1 MIQRSGG
8 QGGMPKLLQAVM
20 DSLHHP
26 DLRRKMLFTFA
37 ILVVFRFMAHIP
49 LPGVDVAAIALLFEA
64 GEVPLLG
71 MLDLFAGGALRN
83 LSIVAVGIFPYI
95 TASIIMQLMVPVI
108 PRLQMLSREGEEGR
122 NKLKQYTLWLTVP
135 MAMLSGYG
143 HLVIFSRELVA
154 GVPPAIS
161 IGLYGELLLPTISMV
176 LSLTAGSMLLVWMG
190 ERITESG
197 IGNGISIIIFGGI
210 VAGMPEQI
218 MRADTIA
225 GIRGVLGLLVML
237 AALALLIVFI
247 TEAYRRIPVQYSKS
261 TFRGGKVYRQSGGT
275 HIPLRVN
282 SAGMIP
288 VIFAFAVIMFPA
300 TIAGFFANPAGVDPN
315 FANWLGEA
323 FQPGGEHWW
332 VYHGFLFLLVVGFAF
347 FYTIITF
354 EQQNIPENLQKQG
367 GFIPGIRPGKSTAEY
382 INGVLMRVTWG
393 GAIFLGFVAVTPVI
407 GQWIAGVPLHIPIM
421 IIGGIG
427 LLIVVGVVLDTMRQ
441 MEAQLLMRHYE
452 GFIK

>member
-1 MIQRSGG
+1 MISRPG

-26 DLRRKMLFTFA
+26 DLRRKLLFTFG
-37 ILVVFRFMAHIP
+37 ILVVFRFAAHVP
-49 LPGVDVAAIALLFEA
+49 LPGVDVEALRAMFEA
-64 GEVPLLG
+64 IPFLG
-71 MLDLFAGGALRN
+71 MIDLFAGGAMRN
-83 LSIVAVGIFPYI
+83 LSIIAVGIFPYI

-135 MAMLSGYG
+135 LAVLQGYG
-143 HLVIFSRELVA
+143 QLVIFSRPPMA
-154 GVPPAIS
+154 GVPAAIN
-161 IGLYGELLLPTISMV
+161 IGLGDLLLPTISMV
-176 LSLTAGSMLLVWMG
+176 LSLTAGTMLLVWLG

-210 VAGMPEQI
+210 IAGMPEQI
-218 MRADTIA
+218 GRTYVVAQVW
-225 GIRGVLGLLVML
+225 GVAMLLLMLG
-237 AALALLIVFI
+237 ALALLIVFV
-247 TEAYRRIPVQYSKS
+247 TEGHRRIPVQYSKS
-261 TFRGGKVYRQSGGT
+261 TFRGGRVYRQSGGS

-288 VIFAFAVIMFPA
+288 VIFAFAVLMFPA
-300 TIAGFFANPAGVDPN
+300 TIATWFANPPDNPN
-315 FANWLGEA
+315 FANWIIDNFTA
-323 FQPGGEHWW
+323 GGDFWW
-332 VYHGFLFLLVVGFAF
+332 AYYGLLFLLVVGFAF

-354 EQQNIPENLQKQG
+354 EQQNIPETLQKQG
-367 GFIPGIRPGKSTAEY
+367 AFIPGIRPGKSTAEY
-382 INGVLMRVTWG
+382 VNGVLMRITWG
-393 GAIFLGFVAVTPVI
+393 GAIFLGFIAVTPLL
-407 GQWIAGVPLHIPIM
+407 GQWLAGVPLDHPVM

-427 LLIVVGVVLDTMRQ
+427 LLIAVGVVLDTMRQ

>member
-1 MIQRSGG
+1 
-8 QGGMPKLLQAVM
+8 MPKLLQAVM

-26 DLRRKMLFTFA
+26 DLRRKLLFTFG
-37 ILVVFRFMAHIP
+37 ILVVFRFMAHIT
-49 LPGVDVAAIALLFEA
+49 LPGVDVMALRAAFEA
-64 GEVPLLG
+64 GELPLLG

-83 LSIVAVGIFPYI
+83 LSIVATGVFPYI

-135 MAMLSGYG
+135 MAILSAYG
-143 HLVIFSRELVA
+143 HLVLFSRPLAA
-154 GVPPAIS
+154 GIPPAIS
-161 IGLYGELLLPTISMV
+161 IGLYGEYLLPTVSMV
-176 LSLTAGSMLLVWMG
+176 LSLTAGTMLLVWLG

-210 VAGMPEQI
+210 VAGMPEQM
-218 MRADTIA
+218 MRTETAA
-225 GIRGVLGLLVML
+225 GIRGVLGLLAML
-237 AALALLIVFI
+237 VALALLIVFI
-247 TEAYRRIPVQYSKS
+247 TEACRRIPVQYSKS
-261 TFRGGKVYRQSGGT
+261 TFRGGRVYRQSGGT

-288 VIFAFAVIMFPA
+288 IIFAFAIIMFPA
-300 TIAGFFANPAGVDPN
+300 TIAAFFANPPGVEPN
-315 FANWLGEA
+315 FANWIGEA
-323 FQPGGEHWW
+323 FQAGGDLWW
-332 VYHGFLFLLVVGFAF
+332 AYHGVLFLLVVGFAF
-347 FYTIITF
+347 FYTMVTY
-354 EQQNIPENLQKQG
+354 EQQNIPEILQKQG

-382 INGVLMRVTWG
+382 INGVLMRITWG
-393 GAIFLGFVAVTPVI
+393 GAIFLGFIAVTPVI
-407 GQWIAGVPLHIPIM
+407 GQWLAGVPLHIPVM

>member
-1 MIQRSGG
+1 MQRSGG

-26 DLRRKMLFTFA
+26 DLRRKLLFTFG
-37 ILVVFRFMAHIP
+37 ILVVFRFAAHIP
-49 LPGVDVAAIALLFEA
+49 LPGVDVGALRETLDAIPALA
-64 GEVPLLG
+64 
-71 MLDLFAGGALRN
+71 MLDLFAGGAMRN

-108 PRLQMLSREGEEGR
+108 PRLQMLSREGEGGR

-143 HLVIFSRELVA
+143 QLVLFSRPMVA
-154 GVPPAIS
+154 GVPAAIS
-161 IGLYGELLLPTISMV
+161 GVGLSGELLLPTISMV
-176 LSLTAGSMLLVWMG
+176 LSLTAGTMLLVWLG
-190 ERITESG
+190 ERITEGG

-218 MRADTIA
+218 GRTYVVAELW
-225 GIRGVLGLLVML
+225 GVMMLLLMLG
-237 AALALLIVFI
+237 ALALLIVFV
-247 TEAYRRIPVQYSKS
+247 TEGHRRIPVQYSKS
-261 TFRGGKVYRQSGGT
+261 TFRGGRVYRQSGGT

-288 VIFAFAVIMFPA
+288 IIFAFAVIMFPA
-300 TIAGFFANPAGVDPN
+300 TIATWFANPPGVDPN
-315 FANWLGEA
+315 FANWIIDNFTA
-323 FQPGGEHWW
+323 GGDFWW
-332 VYHGFLFLLVVGFAF
+332 AYYSFLFLLVVGFTF

-354 EQQNIPENLQKQG
+354 EQQNIPETLQKQG
-367 GFIPGIRPGKSTAEY
+367 AFIPGIRPGRSTAEY
-382 INGVLMRVTWG
+382 VNGVLMRITWG
-393 GAIFLGFVAVTPVI
+393 GAIFLGFVAITPVI
-407 GQWIAGVPLHIPIM
+407 GQWMAGVPLHEPVM
-421 IIGGIG
+421 IIGGVG